1 MTRKEL
7 ENFNALETEIVI
19 LRQKVAQEARES
31 LADTVEGSTAEFP
44 YIKHSIR
51 VEGKRGSS
59 TLRRLRRLVAKRER
73 EYKAALDWIE
83 TVEDCLVRQAILL
96 YYMSGQRVTWQW
108 VANQMRR
115 PQDTEAIKQA
125 VSRYLRSL

>member
-51 VEGKRGSS
+51 VEGKRESS

-96 YYMSGQRVTWQW
+96 YYMSGKRVTWQW
-108 VANQMRR
+108 VATQMRR